1 VTEAILKHNIQLLTQ
16 LTRFIVG
23 ECFKRMARDE
33 MLSKFMSL
41 QVDPALFVD
50 LHLQVEREAIH
61 LTEISLLELVTP
73 DRLRG
78 ELRKSGKKLQDG
90 FQLVYGE
97 ENPVIKDFLNQNLI
111 QFRELGL
118 RARVEFYN
126 PLLTVER
133 KGENFLDLANL
144 AYNRPDRFLKKIEGV
159 LEADRRYNEELV
171 RQTESLHRFLMKKQT
186 EYELQKM
193 DEIWKEFLEEA
204 FRSPAALP

>member
-1 VTEAILKHNIQLLTQ
+1 MTEEVLKHNIQLLGQ
-16 LTRFIVG
+16 LTRYIVG

-50 LHLQVEREAIH
+50 LHLQIEREAIH

-73 DRLRG
+73 DRLRN
-78 ELRKSGKKLQDG
+78 EMVKSGKKIQTG
-90 FQLVYGE
+90 FELVYGE
-97 ENPVIKDFLNQNLI
+97 ENPVIKDFQNQSLI

-118 RARVEFYN
+118 RSRVEFYN
-126 PLLTVER
+126 PFLTVSR
-133 KGENFLDLANL
+133 KGENFLDLAIL
-144 AYNRPDRFLKKIEGV
+144 AYNSSDRFLKKIEGV
-159 LEADRRYNEELV
+159 LEADRRYNEQLV

-186 EYELQKM
+186 DYQFQKM
-193 DEIWKEFLEEA
+193 DEIWKEFLQEA